1 MPQAMAT
8 EIQKQCET
16 IEECYEFTLS
26 FAARGLASDESSEL
40 REHLTRAVVA
50 MRGLERSCAE
60 TVGEQQFASLGKD
73 NFGKY
78 EVFFTVLKRD
88 AESALAAMEL
98 VLAQRTIG
106 SRLIDNLNASIHLRA
121 LLADLFLITEIL
133 DAQEI
138 RANAHL
144 ENGTSPR

>member
-8 EIQKQCET
+8 EIQKHCET

-26 FAARGLASDESSEL
+26 YAARGLTNEEGTEL
-40 REHLTRAVVA
+40 RAHLTRAASA

-60 TVGEQQFASLGKD
+60 TVTQLLAPA
-73 NFGKY
+73 GKY
-78 EVFFTVLKRD
+78 EAFFNLLKRD

-98 VLAQRTIG
+98 VLAQPTIG
-106 SRLIDNLNASIHLRA
+106 SQLIDNLNASIHLRA

-133 DAQEI
+133 NAQQTKA
-138 RANAHL
+138 RAAQ
-144 ENGTSPR
+144 G